1 MFLSMLIFA
10 IIMLMKKIVLIVL
23 FLIIV
28 LAGFSVFMVLN
39 RSTKPLS
46 EAEKQQ
52 ALTKILGRKI
62 NLTEKVAPQGEL
74 QYKGKYVSFV
84 YPASAKQIVPMI
96 NGKVQEKS
104 GLDQFS
110 FSFDSPSIYTFI
122 EVIQANSNVLTLTDY
137 PSVRL
142 RQVQSE
148 IYNQTSIAADNQ
160 QGLSFEK
167 HDNSGFEKTAFFFV
181 NGRIYSFSV
190 MGGDLKAVEALF
202 NKIILSVKF
211 L

>member
-1 MFLSMLIFA
+1 
-10 IIMLMKKIVLIVL
+10 MKKFVFIILI
-23 FLIIV
+23 LIII
-28 LAGFSVFMVLN
+28 LAGFSVFVVLN

-52 ALTKILGRKI
+52 ALTKLLGRKI
-62 NLTEKVAPQGEL
+62 NLTEKVAPQGDT
-74 QYKGKYVSFV
+74 QYKGPYTSFT
-84 YPASAKQIVPMI
+84 YPASAKIITPII
-96 NGKVQEKS
+96 NGKIQEKP

-110 FSFDSPSIYTFI
+110 FSFDSPSIYAFI
-122 EVIQANSNVLTLTDY
+122 AVLKANANVLTLTDD

-142 RQVQSE
+142 RQAQPE
-148 IYNQTSIAADNQ
+148 IYKQTSITTDKQ

-190 MGGDLKAVEALF
+190 MGGNLKSVEALF
-202 NKIILSVKF
+202 NKIVLSVKF